1 MHAQNKVAIAAIAE
15 SAMKRRCIFVLTAI
29 AALGLALLPGSAL
42 SQQKSL
48 DEDWQHDFTVLTMAP
63 DGSWGAATEPHINR
77 AIAGAIASCKAM
89 SRAQLGCG
97 AYFTSIRAGWS
108 LGIRCGREIIIV
120 AEKILADAESRAI
133 RRETKLREVRDMP
146 ACARVVMV
154 DPNGV
159 IAVARAGHSSTWLWP
174 AR

>member
-1 MHAQNKVAIAAIAE
+1 
-15 SAMKRRCIFVLTAI
+15 
-29 AALGLALLPGSAL
+29 
-42 SQQKSL
+42 
-48 DEDWQHDFTVLTMAP
+48 MAP

-89 SRAQLGCG
+89 SGAQLGCG

-133 RRETKLREVRDMP
+133 RRETELREVYVRDMP
-146 ACARVVMV
+146 ACVRVVMV

-159 IAVARAGHSSTWLWP
+159 TAVARAGHSSRGFGQLDNFPFRKSCLTQCPLWVISGHSEI
-174 AR
+174 RTDVC